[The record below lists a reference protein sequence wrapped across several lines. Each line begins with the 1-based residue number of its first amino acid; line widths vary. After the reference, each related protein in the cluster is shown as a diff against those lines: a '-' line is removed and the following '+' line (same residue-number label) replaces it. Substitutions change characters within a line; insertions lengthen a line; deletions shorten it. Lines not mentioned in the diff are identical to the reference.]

1 MKSRRLQSSLALT
14 GSLCLLATSLTAAT
28 FVWDGGDDGTDLG
41 KANNW
46 NPNGSPVA
54 NDVLQWN
61 GTATGDLAL
70 SYVTLNAGLNT
81 NPGISISLTSGQTS
95 ALTIDG
101 GANALRLNGSG
112 ISIASGAGAF
122 SLGNGSGTSNITAF
136 NGTMNLVNN
145 SSNTATLASDL
156 VFATTFG
163 GVTAFTFGGSGN
175 WQVNTNLRSTN
186 NTGGN
191 TVLALGSG
199 TVTFSAANTYTGLT
213 TIGSNG
219 SASVIRATISGAL
232 GSGQV
237 FIPGNGGSNRLEL
250 SGGITL
256 SNALAVN
263 GKNNVIGQPAA
274 ILNVSGNNSLTG
286 TVTVNVGGSHN
297 TIQSD
302 AGTLTLG
309 AATALTSGATG
320 VRNVLFTGSGNIDV
334 TGAIT
339 NGSSSG
345 LVIEKQGSGTLT
357 LGGTNTY
364 TGTTTVSAGTL
375 LANGSLTSNVTVT
388 TDGTIGG
395 TGTITGNLQFNS
407 GANLTITNLT
417 DALTVIGSVSF
428 ASGFGIDDLAGI
440 NWSSVDLFTPYT
452 LIDNGTDFS
461 AAGLDNFGIANAA
474 PVGGGRSAYFQNGSL
489 QLVVIPEPA
498 TAALGALGLLA
509 MLRRRRH

>member
-1 MKSRRLQSSLALT
+1 MKSRHLQFSLALT

-61 GTATGDLAL
+61 GSVSGDLSL
-70 SYVTLNAGLNT
+70 SYTTLNAGLNT

-101 GANALRLNGSG
+101 GANALRLNASG
-112 ISIASGAGAF
+112 INIASGAGAF

-136 NGTMNLVNN
+136 NGNMAMVNN

-156 VFATTFG
+156 VFATTFAG
-163 GVTAFTFGGSGN
+163 ITNYNFNGTGN
-175 WQVNTNLRSTN
+175 WQVNANLRASN
-186 NTGGN
+186 NGASAVT
-191 TVLALGSG
+191 ALGTG

-219 SASVIRATISGAL
+219 SAAVIRATVSGAL
-232 GSGQV
+232 GSGQI

-417 DALTVIGSVSF
+417 EALTVIGSVSF

-440 NWSSVDLFTPYT
+440 DWSSVDLFTPYT
-452 LIDNGTDFS
+452 LLDNGTDFS
-461 AAGLDNFGIANAA
+461 TAGLDNFGIANAA